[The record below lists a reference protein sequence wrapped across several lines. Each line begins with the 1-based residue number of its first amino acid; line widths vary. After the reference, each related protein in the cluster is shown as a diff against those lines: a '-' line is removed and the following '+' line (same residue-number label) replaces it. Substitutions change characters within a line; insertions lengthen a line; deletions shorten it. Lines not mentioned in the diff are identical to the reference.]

1 MTTTSSAPA
10 TTATAPLRALQVT
23 AALALLV
30 LGWQF
35 VSAGELVASGLRD
48 GLDGHAAGA
57 VVLHVVSGLAAAAAV
72 WLRLRGGSTAL
83 AALAVGVFLV
93 GFLQAWSGDHAP
105 LTVHVPLAIIT
116 VATAV
121 WLVVASFTAGRRRA
135 VR

>member
-10 TTATAPLRALQVT
+10 TTTAPLRALQVT
-23 AALALLV
+23 SALALLV

-48 GLDGHAAGA
+48 GLGGHATGA

-72 WLRLRGGSTAL
+72 WHRLRGGSTSL

-116 VATAV
+116 VTTAV
-121 WLVVASFTAGRRRA
+121 WLVVASFTTARRRPL
-135 VR
+135 R